1 MPELISIMRG
11 FSTGLGVRC
20 QHCHVSRGADTD
32 DLTAFDFA
40 SDEKE
45 AKGKARV
52 MLRMTRAINQEYL
65 PQVKGELGLRVTCAT
80 CHHGREHPETI
91 EDVMKRELA
100 AGGLAA
106 AKDAYR
112 KLRGEHHGG
121 WAYDFGEGPLAGL
134 AQGFLRAGKTA
145 EALGLLE
152 LNLEFHPGAE
162 WTGALYGEAL
172 LAAGRRADAR
182 KQFEKVIAV
191 HPKNRLAA
199 RRLAEL
205 SGDPDGQ

>member
-1 MPELISIMRG
+1 MRG

-20 QHCHVSRGADTD
+20 QHCHVSRGADSD

-40 SDEKE
+40 SDQKD
-45 AKGKARV
+45 AKRKARV

-80 CHHGREHPETI
+80 CHHGREHPEAI
-91 EDVMKRELA
+91 EDVVKRELA
-100 AGGLAA
+100 AGGLAT

-112 KLRGEHHGG
+112 RLRAEHYGG
-121 WAYDFGEGPLAGL
+121 WAYDFGEDLLAGL
-134 AQGFLRAGKTA
+134 AQDLLRAGQTA
-145 EALGLLE
+145 DAIGLLE

-182 KQFEKVIAV
+182 KQFEKVLAL

-199 RRLAEL
+199 LRLAEL
-205 SGDPDGQ
+205 SREPEGH